1 MTLGG
6 SQFGPSPGP
15 WPLNVIIIAG
25 DLRFFGGKGRTE
37 LLFGPSVN
45 PHSNGIT
52 LFLRIVALVSS
63 GRGGRRRELC
73 LSFSAEKT
81 EIPSHG
87 DNGQIYSVQSFLI
100 IYLNPKLAY
109 ALIFVKKNL
118 RLLDQNVKNKCKAN
132 DAQYT

>member
-1 MTLGG
+1 MAEVEEEGTL
-6 SQFGPSPGP
+6 P
-15 WPLNVIIIAG
+15 
-25 DLRFFGGKGRTE
+25 
-37 LLFGPSVN
+37 
-45 PHSNGIT
+45 
-52 LFLRIVALVSS
+52 FLYRQ
-63 GRGGRRRELC
+63 
-73 LSFSAEKT
+73 KT

-87 DNGQIYSVQSFLI
+87 DNGQMYSVQSFLI